1 MNTISKTVSPQ
12 PEILSQIGFAPV
24 QQPEGHNVIQG
35 NWKEAYMMVK
45 SSGEQK
51 PVKIPL
57 TQSKQ
62 AELLG
67 SVKIMTEHPDSKS
80 VMAFEHSIEEVM
92 ADFQSQWAQNP
103 DLQAYLWLDNGVT
116 QLAIPLERLEKN
128 NLVQALENAL
138 QQTSQPDMQ
147 HAQSQ
152 LSGLAQDVRASMN
165 LTPAEPV
172 NDWFSAL
179 ISWVWDGPVDLLTE
193 FVGYSWDS
201 VNSIMSSLVAELI
214 DSLAKS
220 FGVSSTPASEKAQ
233 ELVRIAN
240 QLAQELDLTATIE
253 GPDVSQ
259 LIRQFMQIIRE
270 LDVAMTKLLAQSA
283 KKIQSSQSLQRSFAE
298 RLLGN
303 DQFHQQKQAMRA
315 LNASQCMQL
324 VLLKWHDKL
333 LAKAELLAKVDL
345 ATPQLWRP
353 LNQLLQQSRQAV
365 ERGAW

>member
-12 PEILSQIGFAPV
+12 SEILSQIGFTPV
-24 QQPEGHNVIQG
+24 QQPDGQVVPSG
-35 NWKEAYMMVK
+35 NWKDAYMMVK
-45 SSGEQK
+45 SASDK
-51 PVKIPL
+51 TTVKIPL

-67 SVKIMTEHPDSKS
+67 TVNQMTRLPDSQS

-103 DLQAYLWLDNGVT
+103 DLQAFLWLDNGVT
-116 QLAIPLERLEKN
+116 QLAIPLERLEKS

-147 HAQSQ
+147 HTQSQ
-152 LSGLAQDVRASMN
+152 LSGLAQDVRTSMN
-165 LTPAEPV
+165 LTPVKPAD
-172 NDWFSAL
+172 DWFTTL
-179 ISWVWDGPVDLLTE
+179 TSWLWDGPLNLLSQ

-201 VNSIMSSLVAELI
+201 VNSLMSSLVTELLE
-214 DSLAKS
+214 SLEKS
-220 FGVSSTPASEKAQ
+220 LGQSDTAASEKAQ
-233 ELVRIAN
+233 ELVHIAN
-240 QLAQELDLTATIE
+240 RLAQELDLTATIE

-283 KKIQSSQSLQRSFAE
+283 KKIQASQSLQRSFAE

-303 DQFHQQKQAMRA
+303 DQFHQQKQALRA
-315 LNASQCMQL
+315 LNSRQCVQL

-333 LAKAELLAKVDL
+333 LAKSELLAKVDL
-345 ATPQLWRP
+345 ATPQQWRP
-353 LNQLLQQSRQAV
+353 LNQRLQQSRQAI
-365 ERGAW
+365 EGGSW